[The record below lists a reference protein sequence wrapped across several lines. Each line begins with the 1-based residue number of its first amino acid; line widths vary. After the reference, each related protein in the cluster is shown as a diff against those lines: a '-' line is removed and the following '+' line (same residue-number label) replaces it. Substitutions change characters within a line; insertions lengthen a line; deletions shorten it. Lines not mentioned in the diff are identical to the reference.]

1 MQPSTRQV
9 AYALLAAV
17 GVVATWT
24 FNLKFAAEAGG
35 TFSAIEFVR
44 AGYANSASASLSND
58 LLVGVAAFLVWSF
71 AEARRLRMRRWWVY
85 PIVTFGVAFACA
97 FPLFLLFRERRLE
110 QLSGAG
116 TVRA

>member
-1 MQPSTRQV
+1 MQLTARQV

-24 FNLKFAAEAGG
+24 FNLRFAAETGG

-71 AEARRLRMRRWWVY
+71 AEARRLRMRRWWIY
-85 PIVTFGVAFACA
+85 PVVTFGVAFACA
-97 FPLFLLFRERRLE
+97 FPLFLFFRERRLE
-110 QLSGAG
+110 QQGGAG
-116 TVRA
+116 AARA